1 MAYVNGNGQVRIGV
15 RQVVTAQQ
23 LQTATYL
30 LDSYGGT
37 TAALSL
43 RKLISNYG
51 GSAIRVR
58 RSIDNAETNI
68 GFDSNGNLDTNSLM
82 NFVAADASV
91 NTPILD
97 TYTGSVGAYSLR
109 RIKTGSTQSI
119 RVRRS
124 SDNQE
129 TDIGF
134 DGSGNL
140 NTSTLLSFVGSGNGY
155 VKTWYDQSGLGR
167 HATQTT
173 AARQPIIVNAG
184 TLYTD
189 SEGRPRIWFFASW
202 LSIPTTVNLTGE
214 SSIFIMGNG
223 DGVGS
228 SYSGFI
234 CYNASDNPEL
244 RLLKDGTGHVA
255 YWNNAYV
262 YQNASINT
270 STKKA
275 YAFTISGTSTRT
287 FRSWSDGVEV
297 LPTTGNG
304 YYTTS
309 GFGNATEFT
318 IGGYVRTSGFHNG
331 YMNEII
337 VYGSNKTSDV
347 QNISLHQRSYWFSGA
362 SYVTT
367 WYDQSGLGANAV
379 QTTANY
385 QPKIVDNGSIVT
397 RNGKPSIKFDGVND
411 RLRLVTSGS
420 VRSVFATFCKDELNW
435 SGYKGIVAWRNSVST
450 HLPEFSASATS
461 WQFTGIGPVYGA
473 SGETLNSMLIYGAS
487 VSVNGNNRNVTDASN
502 YLKGSR
508 LDNRNSGQLNS
519 LSIHLS
525 STLSGSKD
533 ICLGADLDQFDNR
546 YLNGA
551 ISEIILYSSDK
562 TSDNENIN
570 SNILNNW
577 STAPLIVRSGMVL
590 NVDPSV
596 TGSYIGSG
604 TSAYDLSFSNYSFSL
619 MNGVG
624 YTASNGGA
632 FTFVQNNNTHLE
644 RNGGGINVGNKFTVQ
659 LWTKISK
666 FGGNEGGTWKRAG
679 LINNSWNWSG
689 NQGFTIMGS
698 SQWPANGNA
707 GTPGKET
714 LFLSLGQDQWGV
726 GTTIG
731 YMTPYVD
738 NWVNV
743 SVVVNGTALMKIY
756 VNGVEPT
763 YSYQQNGPA
772 DGVLNYNLNTFYI
785 GRTNQDI
792 LQGSIGSVYMY
803 NRPLSQTEIQ
813 QNFNATKSKFGY

>member
-1 MAYVNGNGQVRIGV
+1 MSNYVNNTGQIRLGWRVPT
-15 RQVVTAQQ
+15 QTQ

-43 RKLISNYG
+43 RKLISGYN

-68 GFDSNGNLDTNSLM
+68 GFDSGGNLDTTSLM
-82 NFVAADASV
+82 NFVATDASV

-97 TYTGSVGAYSLR
+97 TYTGSIGAYSLR
-109 RIKTGSTQSI
+109 RIKTGATASI

-134 DGSGNL
+134 DSTGNL

-167 HATQTT
+167 HANQTT
-173 AARQPIIVNAG
+173 AARQPWIVNSG
-184 TLYTD
+184 NLYTD

-228 SYSGFI
+228 GYSGFI
-234 CYNASDNPEL
+234 CYNANDNPEL
-244 RLLKDGTGHVA
+244 RLLMNGNAHIA

-262 YQNASINT
+262 YQGSTNT

-304 YYTTS
+304 SYTTS
-309 GFGNATEFT
+309 GFSNATEFT
-318 IGGYVRTSGFHNG
+318 IGGYIRTSGYHNG
-331 YMNEII
+331 YMNEMI

-367 WYDQSGLGANAV
+367 WYDQSGLGTNAV

-385 QPKIVDNGSIVT
+385 QPMIVDNGSIIT

-420 VRSVFATFCKDELNW
+420 VRSVFTTFCKDELNW
-435 SGYKGIVAWRNSVST
+435 SGYKGIISWRNALSAG
-450 HLPEFSASATS
+450 LPEFSASATS

-502 YLKGSR
+502 YTKGSR

-519 LSIHLS
+519 VSTHLS

-533 ICLGADLDQFDNR
+533 ICLGADLDQYDNR

-590 NVDPSV
+590 NVDPSI

-632 FTFVQNNNTHLE
+632 FTFVQNNITHLE

-666 FGGNEGGTWKRAG
+666 FGGNEGGMWKRAG

-707 GTPGKET
+707 ATPGKET
-714 LFLSLGQDQWGV
+714 LFLSVGQDQWGV
-726 GTTIG
+726 GTTQG

-763 YSYQQNGPA
+763 YAYQQNGPA
-772 DGVLNYNLNTFYI
+772 DGVLNYNLNYFYI

>member
-1 MAYVNGNGQVRIGV
+1 MAYTNLGGQVRVGV
-15 RQVVTAQQ
+15 RPAVTAQQ

-43 RKLISNYG
+43 RKLISGYN

-58 RSIDNAETNI
+58 RSIDNMETNI
-68 GFDSNGNLDTNSLM
+68 GFDSNGNLDTTSLM
-82 NFVAADASV
+82 NFVATDASV
-91 NTPILD
+91 STPILD

-109 RIKTGSTQSI
+109 RIKTGATASI

-134 DGSGNL
+134 DGGGNL
-140 NTSTLLSFVGSGNGY
+140 DTSTLLTFVGTGNGY

-167 HATQTT
+167 HANQTT
-173 AARQPIIVNAG
+173 AARQPWIVNSG

-189 SEGRPRIWFFASW
+189 NEGKPRIWFFSSW

-228 SYSGFI
+228 GYSGFI

-262 YQNASINT
+262 YLSSTNT

-304 YYTTS
+304 SYTTS
-309 GFGNATEFT
+309 GFSNATEFT
-318 IGGYVRTSGFHNG
+318 IGGYIRTSGYHNG

-347 QNISLHQRSYWFSGA
+347 QNISLHQRSYWFGGS

-367 WYDQSGLGANAV
+367 WYDQSGLGTNAV

-385 QPKIVDNGSIVT
+385 QPKIVDNGTIIT

-420 VRSVFATFCKDELNW
+420 VRSVFTTFCKDQLNW
-435 SGYKGIVAWRNSVST
+435 SGYKGIISWRNALSAG
-450 HLPEFSASATS
+450 LPEFSASATS
-461 WQFTGIGPVYGA
+461 WNLTGIGPVYGA
-473 SGETLNSMLIYGAS
+473 SGEALNSMLIYGAS
-487 VSVNGNNRNVTDASN
+487 VSVNGNNRNVTDAGN

-519 LSIHLS
+519 VSIHLS

-533 ICLGADLDQFDNR
+533 ICLGADLNQYDNR

-562 TSDNENIN
+562 TSDNDNIN

-577 STAPLIVRSGMVL
+577 STSPLIVRSGMVL
-590 NVDPSV
+590 NVDPSI

-619 MNGVG
+619 VNGVG
-624 YTASNGGA
+624 YTASNSGA
-632 FTFVQNNNTHLE
+632 FNFVQNNNTYIE
-644 RNGGGINVGNKFTVQ
+644 RVGGGINVGNKFTVQ
-659 LWTKISK
+659 LWAKISK
-666 FGGNEGGTWKRAG
+666 FGGNEGGVWKRAG
-679 LINNSWNWSG
+679 LVNNSWNWTG
-689 NQGFTIMGS
+689 NQGWALLAS
-698 SQWPANGNA
+698 SQFGSNNA
-707 GTPGKET
+707 ATPGKE
-714 LFLSLGQDQWGV
+714 FLTFSLGQDQWGF
-726 GTTIG
+726 TTSYG
-731 YMTPYVD
+731 SMTQYL
-738 NWVNV
+738 NTWVNIT
-743 SVVVNGTALMKIY
+743 VVVNGTNQLKAYINGTEPNYLY
-756 VNGVEPT
+756 V
-763 YSYQQNGPA
+763 QNGPA
-772 DGVLNYNLNTFYI
+772 DGVLNYNLNYFYI
-785 GRTNQDI
+785 GRTTQDI

-813 QNFNATKSKFGY
+813 QNFNATKSKFGL